1 MKRYLSNSIGSM
13 VSLIFLFLLIFFGI
27 NAFLGNSF
35 NSESKESLILS
46 YMVWLISLSVYQ
58 TMSTKIDEE
67 LKQGTIEQLYMSKY
81 SLRTILI
88 VQTIAELVIEFLQII
103 LVVILCMLI
112 TNTWLNFSNIFS
124 ILGLLLIILVNYF
137 GISLFLS
144 GLVLY
149 VKRMAVFMQ
158 IMQFVFLGILLIN
171 TENSI
176 LLKLIPTAY
185 AINLLNDVV
194 VSSAP
199 VVINNFFD
207 ASLLLVPTIIYFIIG
222 YLFFGFMEKFVVK
235 KAKLGFY

>member
-1 MKRYLSNSIGSM
+1 M
-13 VSLIFLFLLIFFGI
+13 VSLLFLFLLVFFGI
-27 NAFLGNSF
+27 NAFLGSSF

-46 YMVWLISLSVYQ
+46 YVVWLVSLSVYQ
-58 TMSTKIDEE
+58 IMSNKIDEE

-88 VQTIAELVIEFLQII
+88 AQTIAKLAIEFLEII
-103 LVVILCMLI
+103 LVTILCMLI
-112 TNTWLNFSNIFS
+112 TNTWLNFSNVFS
-124 ILGLLLIILVNYF
+124 ILGLFLIILANYF
-137 GISLFLS
+137 GIALFLS

-149 VKRMAVFMQ
+149 IKRMTVFLQ

-185 AINLLNDVV
+185 PINLLNDVV

-199 VVINNFFD
+199 LSIHNSLD
-207 ASLLLVPTIIYFIIG
+207 ITLLLVPSIIYFIIG